1 MLEAVGLYKTFKSGA
16 SVRYPLLGASLSVD
30 DGEKVG
36 IFGDSGEG
44 KSTFANI
51 LCGLVVPDA
60 GNVYLDEIPLYGGG
74 SGSFGGFGSVGKLK
88 SAGISGSG
96 GRLANAGKCGYN
108 ARVGRKIQI
117 IPQQPYL
124 SLDPTQRVGSAVAEV
139 LRAKRYSAA
148 EAKKRACELFEKV
161 ALDVALM
168 DRLPSQLSGGQ
179 VQRVAIAR
187 ALATQP
193 DVLVSDEATAM
204 LDTASQAQIVRI
216 FDKIAKD
223 DGISVIMISHDLKLI
238 RSFADRIYRLE
249 NGVFDEYD
257 AFDEYAENEEYA
269 ANDTKEGAGGLND

>member
-1 MLEAVGLYKTFKSGA
+1 MLEAVELYKTFKSGA
-16 SVRYPLLGASLSVD
+16 SARYPLLGASLSVD

-88 SAGISGSG
+88 SADRSGSG

-124 SLDPTQRVGSAVAEV
+124 SLDPTQRAGSAVAEV

-148 EAKKRACELFEKV
+148 EAKKRARELFEKV

-193 DVLVSDEATAM
+193 DVLISDEATAM

-216 FDKIAKD
+216 FDGIAKD

-257 AFDEYAENEEYA
+257 AFDECAE
-269 ANDTKEGAGGLND
+269 NDTKKGAGGLND

>member
-1 MLEAVGLYKTFKSGA
+1 MLEAIGLYKTFKSGA
-16 SVRYPLLGASLSVD
+16 SAHYPLLGAGLSVD

-60 GNVYLDEIPLYGGG
+60 GNVYLDEIPLY
-74 SGSFGGFGSVGKLK
+74 SDRPKK
-88 SAGISGSG
+88 SG
-96 GRLANAGKCGYN
+96 GRSYN
-108 ARVGRKIQI
+108 ARIGRKIQI

-139 LRAKRYSAA
+139 LRAKRYGAA
-148 EAKKRACELFEKV
+148 EAKKLASELFEKV

-193 DVLVSDEATAM
+193 DVLVSDESTAM
-204 LDTASQAQIVRI
+204 LDTASQAQIVKI
-216 FDKIAKD
+216 FDGIARE

-238 RSFADRIYRLE
+238 SSFADRIYRLE
-249 NGVFDEYD
+249 NGVFC
-257 AFDEYAENEEYA
+257 EYAS
-269 ANDTKEGAGGLND
+269 NDTKEVAGGLND

>member
-1 MLEAVGLYKTFKSGA
+1 MLEAVELYKTFKSGA
-16 SVRYPLLGASLSVD
+16 SARYPLLGASLSID

-74 SGSFGGFGSVGKLK
+74 SGSLGKLGSVGKL
-88 SAGISGSG
+88 G
-96 GRLANAGKCGYN
+96 NAGKSRYN

-148 EAKKRACELFEKV
+148 EAKKRARELFEKV

-269 ANDTKEGAGGLND
+269 ENDTKEGAGGLND